1 MEMKIYNLHYGGTCP
16 YCNNKD
22 VHTRGQYKKHFK
34 TLFRLKYHFVW
45 YHKNEDYLPLIDKI
59 ARELVGGIKVA

>member
-1 MEMKIYNLHYGGTCP
+1 MKMEIYNLHYGGTCP
-16 YCNNKD
+16 YCNRDGK
-22 VHTRGQYKKHFK
+22 RGQYKKHFK

-59 ARELVGGIKVA
+59 ARELVGGLKVA